1 MIEKVKKNLA
11 TGLTRVKWMAGFV
24 ADRTKAETTVAK
36 LLYESSKLESKMDD
50 LYRDIGK
57 RVIEL
62 NEKADKEEKDV
73 LKDFIV
79 QKALDEVRNLKETV
93 GDYRAQA
100 KNINKL
106 PE

>member
-1 MIEKVKKNLA
+1 MVNKVKDSFN
-11 TGLTRVKWMAGFV
+11 TGLLRVKWIATFV
-24 ADRTKAETTVAK
+24 AERTKAETSVVK
-36 LLYESSKLESKMDD
+36 LLYESSKLESKIDD

-62 NEKADKEEKDV
+62 KENGEKEV
-73 LKDFIV
+73 YQDFII
-79 QKALDEVRNLKETV
+79 QKALNELKDLRDAV
-93 GDYRAQA
+93 KDYGKQA